1 MKYAA
6 IITYTTGEKTGAT
19 VRADSRETAW
29 GKLLEAFGYGD
40 NVQSVE
46 LCEILTDDRELY

>member
-29 GKLLEAFGYGD
+29 GKLLEAFDYGG
-40 NVQSVE
+40 NVQSIE
-46 LCEILTDDRELY
+46 LCEILVDGHEIY